1 MGWRII
7 YIEEAMNVRLYLDN
21 IKIEKNSMEI
31 TIPLTDIHS
40 LVIDNQKV
48 TMTVPLINK
57 CAEYNINLVLCS
69 IEHMPK
75 SLIQPYSGNFQTPIL
90 LKRQLEWDE
99 NLKAK
104 LHRKIIQ
111 NKINNQIDLLKYLN
125 LNDEVIGKLIQFC
138 LEVNDGDTLN
148 REGLSAKMYFR
159 LLFGKDFKR
168 FEDDVLNIGLNYG
181 YSILRSQISKTI
193 IAKGL
198 LPSIGIFHKGYN
210 NPFNLADDIIEVYRP
225 LIDCYVFNNLKDAII
240 FKRDHRL
247 DLIKLST
254 TDVYI
259 KGVKQTL
266 LNSINIF
273 IDAILSVFNEKNI
286 EKFQEVRLIY
296 GV

>member
-40 LVIDNQKV
+40 LIIDNQKV

>member
-1 MGWRII
+1 
-7 YIEEAMNVRLYLDN
+7 MNVRLYLDN

>member
-1 MGWRII
+1 
-7 YIEEAMNVRLYLDN
+7 MNVRLYLDN

-40 LVIDNQKV
+40 LIIDNQKV